1 MTEVFNTIDNTGIIS
16 WKGQTIKQISSFI
29 KKNEPSSDM
38 LSVKRNLF
46 LPQPIKS
53 YRREL
58 ATSSNINSCNE
69 RTSSS
74 IDVLNMPGGTVSNSS
89 SLSSSQRGLVNT
101 YNQNQ
106 VNSKYEVPGSCAE
119 STCVIGTPQ
128 SNARAR
134 LRSSGMIKKNYDPS
148 NNKSKYYANSKQY
161 LNSRSKTFEQNQ
173 YMFIREGDSTAQ
185 PGSTQA
191 AGNLYSPA
199 GESHCSRHKFDTD
212 VSFGYR
218 WFDTV
223 DNSNNPVEYTVNIPA
238 GYYNIQEINTILK
251 DTMTANYHYYEKTD
265 SKAKFFLLE
274 IKLNNITQNV
284 ELEYVV
290 LRAQYILD
298 TGLQTPIRQT
308 IQGDLPVD
316 WTTPSILDSARF
328 VIYDNDF
335 KTAIGFPNIADY
347 PSVDPTNDPNIVE
360 ETRKFV
366 SSATP
371 LFKPLFTS
379 TFYKPSNPQF
389 ASQGAVSSSS
399 LISRMRYNTIT
410 DSAST
415 YTNAYGL
422 HVANALA
429 YGVSANGYTV
439 KDKNGYHPS
448 KTPGVDSM
456 GNPIKCTPTHI
467 RGG

>member
-29 KKNEPSSDM
+29 KKNEPSIDNV
-38 LSVKRNLF
+38 SVKRNLF

-58 ATSSNINSCNE
+58 VTSTNTNSCNA

-74 IDVLNMPGGTVSNSS
+74 IDVLNMPGGTVSNSQ
-89 SLSSSQRGLVNT
+89 SLLDSQTGLVNI
-101 YNQNQ
+101 YNLNQ
-106 VNSKYEVPGSCAE
+106 VNSKYEVPGSCSQE
-119 STCVIGTPQ
+119 TCVIGTPQ

-134 LRSSGMIKKNYDPS
+134 LRSSGMIKKNYDPA

-173 YMFIREGDSTAQ
+173 YIFIREGNSTAQ

-199 GESHCSRHKFDTD
+199 GVSHCSRHKFETD

-218 WFDTV
+218 WFDEV
-223 DNSNNPVEYTVNIPA
+223 DSDNNPVEYTVNIPA
-238 GYYNIQEINTILK
+238 GYYNIEEINRIFK
-251 DTMTANYHYYEKTD
+251 NTMISNYHYYENTN

-274 IKLNNITQNV
+274 IKMNNVTQRV
-284 ELEYVV
+284 ELEYIV

-298 TGLQTPIRQT
+298 TNLQPPLKETIR
-308 IQGDLPVD
+308 GNEEVD
-316 WTTPSILDSARF
+316 WTTPSTLDSARF
-328 VIYDNDF
+328 VIYNNDF
-335 KTAIGFPNIADY
+335 KTAIGFSAATDY
-347 PSVDPTNDPNIVE
+347 PSVDPTSDNNINM
-360 ETRKFV
+360 ETRKIV
-366 SSATP
+366 SDMTP
-371 LFKPLFTS
+371 LFKPLILN

-389 ASQGAVSSSS
+389 ANQGAVSSSS

-410 DSAST
+410 DAAST

-429 YGVSANGYTV
+429 YGVPPNGYTV
-439 KDKNGYHPS
+439 KDKMGYHPS
-448 KTPGVDSM
+448 PTPGVDSM
-456 GNPIKCTPTHI
+456 GNPTKCTSTHI

>member
-29 KKNEPSSDM
+29 KKNEPSIGNV
-38 LSVKRNLF
+38 SVKRNLF

-58 ATSSNINSCNE
+58 ATSNNLNSCNA

-74 IDVLNMPGGTVSNSS
+74 IDVLNMPGGTLSNSGS
-89 SLSSSQRGLVNT
+89 STDSQTGLVNT
-101 YNQNQ
+101 YNLSQ
-106 VNSKYEVPGSCAE
+106 VNSKYEVPGSCAPD
-119 STCVIGTPQ
+119 TCVIGTPQ

-134 LRSSGMIKKNYDPS
+134 LRSSGMIKKNYDPA

-173 YMFIREGDSTAQ
+173 YIFIREGDSTAQ

-199 GESHCSRHKFDTD
+199 GESHCPKHKFDTD
-212 VSFGYR
+212 VSFGYK
-218 WFDTV
+218 WFDEV
-223 DNSNNPVEYTVNIPA
+223 DSSNNAIEYTVNIPA
-238 GYYNIQEINTILK
+238 GYYNIEEINNILK
-251 DTMTANYHYYEKTD
+251 NTMTTNYHYYENIN

-274 IKLNNITQNV
+274 IKLNNATNNV

-298 TGLQTPIRQT
+298 SNLQTPIRQT

-328 VIYDNDF
+328 VIHNNDF
-335 KTAIGFPNIADY
+335 KTAIGFSNSSDY
-347 PSVDPTNDPNIVE
+347 PSVDPTNDPNIIV
-360 ETRKFV
+360 ETRKIV
-366 SSATP
+366 SNVTP

-379 TFYKPSNPQF
+379 TFYKPSNSQF
-389 ASQGAVSSSS
+389 ATQGAVSSSS

-415 YTNAYGL
+415 YKNAYGL

-429 YGVSANGYTV
+429 YGVPANGYTV
-439 KDKNGYHPS
+439 KDKIGYHS
-448 KTPGVDSM
+448 SQTPGVDSM
-456 GNPIKCTPTHI
+456 GNPIKCTNIHM